1 MTDNDPRVRRRGIR
15 ASRAKLTRALTAAG
29 FKTQA
34 ALAERIADLEGLDAA
49 PKDIV
54 SRVFREQP
62 VDSTTLER
70 IARAL
75 QTDAY
80 LLYLNADDETEASVA
95 KSDIEVTTPD
105 EPADDGS
112 SSFRPESQVEQA
124 HLDNAPSPPTTRP
137 PFSLEGSLTRAWES
151 NRALVITLVALVA
164 VLAVGVGY
172 IFHSRNAGRDVVAD
186 AKPAPL
192 QPRFGRFKV
201 AITEFKDDSDGELA
215 VLVRERLEGTL
226 GVASAALPAITG
238 SEDRAELAQRF
249 RVDALVDGEVV
260 QVGQLLAVRVFAYVA
275 ARGRR
280 EQIWAE
286 TLPVSSRERKW
297 PATAGNITAAV
308 NRLFGLPSGD
318 AKNPPHFALA
328 PVQDEYLRAR
338 WFMDQA
344 PSELNLRRASG
355 NFSAALR
362 DDPNY
367 AAAHAGLCE
376 VILDAVWIDSEERQ
390 LADAE
395 KSCIRAAQLAPE
407 APEVIRAQAAF
418 LNRSGR
424 AEEAMAL
431 LVKAREREPDDME
444 IVLALANVQFDL
456 HRRTGDRQ
464 WAEQSLEHA
473 RAATKLTPEFWKPYM
488 WLGVYE
494 SGAGTLDN
502 AIAALQAAYKLDSS
516 NEYVTTNLGT
526 MYFCRG
532 NFEDA
537 RDLYIKAREM
547 APASYAGTE
556 FLGLVYYY
564 LRDFAESARLRQTA
578 LDMAR
583 AGGNA
588 EIHQIWGAL
597 ADSYRHAGQRQ
608 KAIDAYVQALE
619 IIERDFLM
627 GNGTTGDKA
636 ARAYYYLMLS
646 SLDPRRPPKAVLASL
661 ERDLEDAYQGS
672 SEPTALL
679 RLTQAWL
686 LEKNIDKAK
695 RALAKAVERCPCYDR
710 YPDVDV
716 LAKN

>member
-1 MTDNDPRVRRRGIR
+1 MTEQDPRVRRRGIR
-15 ASRAKLTRALTAAG
+15 ASRLKLTRALTAAG

-34 ALAERIADLEGLDAA
+34 ALAERIADLEGLEAA

-62 VDSTTLER
+62 VDPTTLER

-75 QTDAY
+75 QTEAY
-80 LLYLNADDETEASVA
+80 LLYLNADDETEAGAA
-95 KSDIEVTTPD
+95 KSDIEVTTSDELPD
-105 EPADDGS
+105 SESPAA
-112 SSFRPESQVEQA
+112 QT
-124 HLDNAPSPPTTRP
+124 PPLPPVNTRP
-137 PFSLEGSLTRAWES
+137 SVSLADSITRAWQS
-151 NRALVITLVALVA
+151 NATMVIALVALMA
-164 VLAVGVGY
+164 VLAVTVGY
-172 IFHSRNAGRDVVAD
+172 IFHSRNVDGEAVAD

-201 AITEFKDDSDGELA
+201 AITQFKDDADGELA
-215 VLVRERLEGTL
+215 VLVHERLGRTL
-226 GVASAALPAITG
+226 GVASAALPAIAG
-238 SEDRAELAQRF
+238 GEDRAELAERF
-249 RVDALVDGEVV
+249 RVDALLDGEVV
-260 QVGQLLAVRVFAYVA
+260 QVGQLLAVRVFAYVQ

-286 TLPVSSRERKW
+286 TLPVSSRGRKW
-297 PATAGNITAAV
+297 PATADNITAAV

-318 AKNPPHFALA
+318 VKNPPHFPLA
-328 PVQDEYLRAR
+328 SVQDEYLRAR

-344 PSELNLRRASG
+344 PSEINLRRASG
-355 NFSAALR
+355 NFSTALR
-362 DDPNY
+362 NDANY

-395 KSCIRAAQLAPE
+395 KSCVRAAQLEPE

-424 AEEAMAL
+424 AEEAMKL
-431 LVKAREREPDDME
+431 LLKVREREPDDME

-456 HRRTGDRQ
+456 HRRTGERQ
-464 WAEQSLEHA
+464 WADQSLKHA
-473 RAATKLTPEFWKPYM
+473 REATTLTPDLWKPYM

-502 AIAALQAAYKLDSS
+502 AIAALQSAYKLDSS

-532 NFEDA
+532 DFEDA

-547 APASYAGTE
+547 APNSYAGTE

-564 LRDFAESARLRQTA
+564 LRDFVESARLRQTA

-583 AGGNA
+583 SGGNA

-608 KAIDAYVQALE
+608 KAIDAYVQALD
-619 IIERDFLM
+619 IVERDFLM
-627 GNGTTGDKA
+627 GNGTTGDKG

-646 SLDPRRPPKAVLASL
+646 SLDPRHPPKAVLASL
-661 ERDLEDAYQGS
+661 ERDLEEAYESS

-679 RLTQAWL
+679 RVTQAWL

-695 RALAKAVERCPCYDR
+695 RALAKAVKRCPCYGS

-716 LAKN
+716 LAKS